1 MMEAVEARMAQKDAY
16 LTLLFFLGSTAS
28 ASLAEAIV
36 NAGYSLDLWSE

>member
-36 NAGYSLDLWSE
+36 NGYSALDLWSE